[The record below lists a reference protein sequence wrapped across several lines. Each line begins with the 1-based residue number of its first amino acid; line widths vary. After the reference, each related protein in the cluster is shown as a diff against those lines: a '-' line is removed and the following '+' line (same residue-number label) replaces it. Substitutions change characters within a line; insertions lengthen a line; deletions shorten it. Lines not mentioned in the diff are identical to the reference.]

1 MPKLSVLN
9 VSFLNEETLAE
20 CAILSALN
28 SEMLLQSIQP
38 NEDEKGQD
46 LEFVYLK
53 RLKYAI
59 ENGILSKTGN

>member
-9 VSFLNEETLAE
+9 VSFLNEESLAE

-28 SEMLLQSIQP
+28 SEILLQSIQP